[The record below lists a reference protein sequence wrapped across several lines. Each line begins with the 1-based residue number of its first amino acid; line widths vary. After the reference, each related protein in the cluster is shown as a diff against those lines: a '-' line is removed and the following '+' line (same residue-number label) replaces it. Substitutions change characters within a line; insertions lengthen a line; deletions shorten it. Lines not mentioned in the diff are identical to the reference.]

1 MTVKYIILAVEIFM
15 LITFLAAFPVLCA
28 GNIAG
33 IASSI
38 FLIII
43 TQYHEKFL
51 RMLGT
56 LWKKNYGKVTIIAIC
71 IALTVG
77 IVYAVILS
85 SKMYRAEKNKPDK
98 TELIV
103 VLGCQ
108 VRGERPSR
116 MLRRR
121 LDTAYKAIQE
131 HPEALCVV
139 SGGKGADEKIS
150 EAECMKRYLL
160 DKGVDE
166 DRIVME
172 DRSTSTFENIKFT
185 FEITD
190 KLGYGRDIT
199 IVTDGFHQYRA
210 GLIAKSQGADD
221 VTAYSAQTEAR
232 FLPTYWVREW
242 MGLSKFFLTGH

>member
-1 MTVKYIILAVEIFM
+1 MTVKHIMIAVEAFM
-15 LITFLAAFPVLCA
+15 LFTFLAAFPVLCA

-33 IASSI
+33 IMLSI
-38 FLIII
+38 GLMIITANHKKFFELIGNLWENGCGKALII
-43 TQYHEKFL
+43 
-51 RMLGT
+51 G
-56 LWKKNYGKVTIIAIC
+56 IC
-71 IALTVG
+71 LMIVAG

-85 SKMYRAEKNKPDK
+85 VRMYKAEKNKPDK

-116 MLRRR
+116 MLRKR
-121 LDTAYKAIQE
+121 LDAAYEAIQI

-150 EAECMKRYLL
+150 EAECMKRYLVE
-160 DKGVDE
+160 KGVEE
-166 DRIVME
+166 DRIIME

-190 KLGYGRDIT
+190 KLGCGRDIT
-199 IVTDGFHQYRA
+199 IITDGFHQYRA
-210 GLIAKSQGADD
+210 SLIARSQGAAD

-232 FLPTYWVREW
+232 FVPTYWVREW
-242 MGLSKFFLTGH
+242 MGLSRFFLTGK